1 MLVVMLIMTASSA
14 MAQEAKFEVI
24 DGLRYNLDSDTKTAT
39 LLSKTKDTYSGDIVV
54 PEKIKSSDGVEY
66 SVTSLGAYCF
76 EGCSGLETFYFKGK
90 VPKSASG
97 AFIPTTCVYQSPNR
111 ISPGL

>member
-1 MLVVMLIMTASSA
+1 MVVMFIMTASSA

-39 LLSKTKDTYSGDIVV
+39 LLSKTNDTYSGDIVV